1 MKLKNI
7 DFIKSTQQR
16 HTKLTGERGFLDKDK
31 VTLDAETD
39 ERRIL
44 RLDHLTHNRFEP
56 FDLAKERIMG
66 RNDLMPVNYLLQ
78 GYLSAYSICRI
89 HIRNENGRN
98 EGFGTGFLI
107 SPQLLITNH
116 HVLENEASA
125 LKSYAEFNY
134 QYQLNGLPTMSD
146 SFILAPEVFFA
157 TNKDLDYTI
166 VAVQPQAVGS
176 GKNIAGYGYLQL
188 SESTAKAL
196 VTENLSIIQHPSG
209 GFKQIAIRENQ
220 LITSDPNSDFITYAT
235 DTTQGS
241 SGAAVFNDQWQVVA
255 LHHSGVPK
263 TDAAGNILCKDGSI
277 WQIGMEEYLIDWLS
291 NEGVR
296 ISAILKDLQNT
307 HSAHP
312 LVMELIT
319 LPPFLAENLLSNGLP
334 DLPQIPPISHPNH
347 TNTPSTKEQN
357 TITFTL
363 PLEITVKLGS
373 LTTAPVVQKITPVSN
388 IQPNLSDPTY
398 EVKKSKQPDY
408 SGRNGYD
415 SNFLEHQDFCIEL
428 EDLTVNHLCNI
439 APLLNPT
446 PENKYR
452 LDYYNFSVVMHKQ
465 RRLCLFTAVN
475 INGNQTVE
483 NIRESTPWILDPRM
497 SDLYQTGPKVYVSN
511 DLDRGHMV
519 KRLDP
524 VWGAFADLANDDT
537 FHFTNSTPQHK
548 NLNQKTWLSL
558 ENYIFN
564 NAMLAGLKIS
574 VFTGPIFSD
583 EDIPYRGIL
592 LPLQFWKVVAMVK
605 KDGTPSVSGYMLKQ
619 PDEIDDFKTT
629 EGISDDGYGQFKT
642 YQVPLARISTLTGIP
657 FDQYSEYDP
666 MAGLD
671 FNESLN
677 LIEIIGEADIKL

>member
-7 DFIKSTQQR
+7 DFIKATQQR
-16 HTKLTGERGFLDKDK
+16 HAKLTGERGFLEKDK

-66 RNDLMPVNYLLQ
+66 NNDLMPVNYLLQ
-78 GYLSAYSICRI
+78 GYLSSHSICRI
-89 HIRNENGRN
+89 HIRNEDGRN

-116 HVLENEASA
+116 HVLETEASA
-125 LKSYAEFNY
+125 KKSYAEFNY
-134 QYQLNGLPTMSD
+134 QYQLNGLPTNSD
-146 SFILAPEVFFA
+146 LFELAPDVFFA
-157 TNKDLDYTI
+157 SDKDLDYTI
-166 VAVQPQAVGS
+166 VAVQPQALEG
-176 GKNIAGYGYLQL
+176 GNHLAAYGYLQL

-209 GFKQIAIRENQ
+209 GYKQIAIRENQ
-220 LITSDPNSDFITYAT
+220 LLTSDPNSDFITYAT

-263 TDAAGNILCKDGSI
+263 TDAAGNILAKDGNI
-277 WQIGMEEYLIDWLS
+277 WQLGMDEYLIDWLS

-296 ISAILKDLQNT
+296 ISAILKDLQNK

-312 LVMELIT
+312 LYLALIA
-319 LPPFLAENLLSNGLP
+319 LPPFLAENLLPSGLP
-334 DLPQIPPISHPNH
+334 DLPKNLLIPHPNL
-347 TNTPSTKEQN
+347 TNTPTTMDQN
-357 TITFTL
+357 SITFTL
-363 PLEITVKLGS
+363 PLEITIQLGS
-373 LTTAPVVQKITPVSN
+373 LTTAPVVQKIAPVSN
-388 IQPNLSDPTY
+388 INPNLSEPTY
-398 EVKKSKQPDY
+398 EVKKSKQPNY
-408 SGRNGYD
+408 IGRNGYN

-446 PENKYR
+446 PENRYR
-452 LDYYNFSVVMHKQ
+452 LDYYNFSVVMHKH
-465 RRLCLFTAVN
+465 RRLCLLTAVN
-475 INGNQTVE
+475 INGNKTVE

-524 VWGAFADLANDDT
+524 VWGEFADLANDDT

-619 PDEIDDFKTT
+619 PDEIDHFKTT

-642 YQVPLARISTLTGIP
+642 YQVPLSRISTLTGIP
-657 FDQYSEYDP
+657 FDQYSQYDP
-666 MAGLD
+666 MARID

-677 LIEIIGEADIKL
+677 LIEIFGGEDVKL